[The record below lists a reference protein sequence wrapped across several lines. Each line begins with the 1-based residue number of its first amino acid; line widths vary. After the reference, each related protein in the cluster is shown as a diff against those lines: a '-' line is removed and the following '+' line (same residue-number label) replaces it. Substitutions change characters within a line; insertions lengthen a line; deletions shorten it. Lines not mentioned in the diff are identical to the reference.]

1 MTQDQIDRFE
11 RAWEDREWLQRYA
24 EQQDMLRQQRNEH
37 ALATE
42 RRVPKPEDRGGKP
55 ELTGSNS

>member
-1 MTQDQIDRFE
+1 MTRDEVGRSE
-11 RAWEDREWLQRYA
+11 RVRENYEWLRRYA

-42 RRVPKPEDRGGKP
+42 RRVPKPEDCGGTP
-55 ELTGSNS
+55 EFGGPKS